1 MKTLSTNRQA
11 IQSQSLS
18 YRMKRDFMR
27 NKYLY
32 LLFIPVAIYFIL
44 FCYKPMYGVIIAFKH
59 FSAAKGITG
68 SPWAGFEN
76 FQRFFGDYHFGRLIK
91 NTFLISLYSILWGF
105 PIPIIFA
112 LMLDELRSIRFKKLI
127 QTSSYLPHFISLVV
141 VCSMIKQFSMT
152 NGLFND
158 IAVLLGGERTQ
169 ILQDAKKFRTVYV
182 ASGVW
187 QEFGWNSIIYLAALA
202 GVDQELYEAARIDG
216 AGRWAQV
223 RHVSI
228 PGIATTIIMLFILRM
243 GGVLNVGAQK
253 VLLLYNSATYSTSDV
268 ISTYVYR
275 RGMINGEM
283 SFSTAVGLFNSII
296 NVIFLVS
303 TNYISKKVSDISM
316 F

>member
-1 MKTLSTNRQA
+1 MKNLSTN
-11 IQSQSLS
+11 SQTIRTQTLS
-18 YRMKRDFMR
+18 YRVKKDFAR

-32 LLFIPVAIYFIL
+32 LLFIPVALYFIL

-59 FSAAKGITG
+59 FSSAKGIHG

-76 FQRFFGDYHFGRLIK
+76 FRRFFGDYHFTRLIR
-91 NTFLISLYSILWGF
+91 NTILISLHSILWGF

-112 LMLDELRSIRFKKLI
+112 LMLDELRNVRFKKI
-127 QTSSYLPHFISLVV
+127 VQTSSYLPHFISMVV

-158 IAVLLGGERTQ
+158 IAVLFGGERTQ
-169 ILQDAKKFRTVYV
+169 ILQNPKNFRTVYV

-223 RHVSI
+223 RHVSL
-228 PGIATTIIMLFILRM
+228 PGIAPTIVMLFILRM
-243 GGVLNVGAQK
+243 GSVLNVGAQK
-253 VLLLYNSATYSTSDV
+253 ILLLYNPATYSTADV

-275 RGMINGEM
+275 KGMINGDM
-283 SFSTAVGLFNSII
+283 SYSTAIGLFNSLI
-296 NVIFLVS
+296 NVVFLVT
-303 TNYISKKVSDISM
+303 TNHISKKVSDISM